1 MASRSEGS
9 SLPLNRRKPGTP
21 REQRKLTAVEVIAR
35 LEARVEKRIDGLQRV
50 GLPGFEVAI
59 SELETELDLL
69 RRAIKYL
76 AGE

>member
-1 MASRSEGS
+1 MASRSDGS
-9 SLPLNRRKPGTP
+9 LRPNRPKLGST
-21 REQRKLTAVEVIAR
+21 RERRKLTAVEVVAR

-50 GLPGFEVAI
+50 GLPGFEAAI
-59 SELETELDLL
+59 TELETELDLL